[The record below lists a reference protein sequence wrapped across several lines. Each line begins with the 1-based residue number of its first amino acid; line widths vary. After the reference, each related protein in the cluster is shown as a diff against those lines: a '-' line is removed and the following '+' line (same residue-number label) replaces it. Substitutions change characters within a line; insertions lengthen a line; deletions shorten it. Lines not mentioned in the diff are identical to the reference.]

1 MLVSV
6 SVLKANLSHLLA
18 RAQDGEV
25 IEVIFDGK
33 SIARIIGIPAGHHH
47 LPPKLTADKSV
58 TWNGKKPSFAKH
70 RPMLSMDG
78 KPLGQIIRQDR
89 I

>member
-1 MLVSV
+1 MLVPV
-6 SVLKANLSHLLA
+6 SVLKANLSRLLA

-25 IEVIFDGK
+25 IEVTSDGK
-33 SIARIIGIPAGHHH
+33 SIARIIGIATVHCH
-47 LPPKLTADKSV
+47 LSPKLTADKSV
-58 TWNGKKPSFAKH
+58 TWNGKKPTFTKNL
-70 RPMLSMDG
+70 PMLSMNG